1 MENDKKTLSR
11 KADFLHKHF
20 SGRKTQKV
28 FLQNSNFLRTTS
40 PVIDSNLTG
49 IRLEADM
56 TETNVNKAVKVS
68 SQSGEGMFFED
79 VRPKINST

>member
-1 MENDKKTLSR
+1 M
-11 KADFLHKHF
+11 F
-20 SGRKTQKV
+20 S
-28 FLQNSNFLRTTS
+28 TTF

-68 SQSGEGMFFED
+68 SQSVEGMFFED
-79 VRPKINST
+79 DRPKINSK

>member
-1 MENDKKTLSR
+1 MENNKKTLSR
-11 KADFLHKHF
+11 KADSFHKHF

-28 FLQNSNFLRTTS
+28 FLKNSNLFRTTS

-68 SQSGEGMFFED
+68 RQPGEEE
-79 VRPKINST
+79 RTSR

>member
-11 KADFLHKHF
+11 KADFFHKHF

-28 FLQNSNFLRTTS
+28 FLRNSNLFRTTS

-56 TETNVNKAVKVS
+56 TETNVNKAVEAS
-68 SQSGEGMFFED
+68 RQSGEGIVFW
-79 VRPKINST
+79 RCPTQN